1 MREIVYD
8 LKPHTVG
15 EREVADWDRL
25 VDGRIVTF
33 RDVPLVYLR
42 PATRDEYLAQHPCA
56 GSRFPPGDLFFW
68 EVSID

>member
-1 MREIVYD
+1 
-8 LKPHTVG
+8 
-15 EREVADWDRL
+15 